1 MSGVVVTHPEA
12 FMSYVVSGLPLE
24 PFRPLFGLGEAELA
38 AHGAIRVTASD
49 DGNYP
54 CRVTLEDAAPGETLL
69 LLNYEHQGAPT
80 PYGSRHAIFVN
91 ESARETA
98 RWADRMPDILTTRR
112 LIALRAFDTA
122 GMMIDADV
130 VAGAKVEATALRM
143 LADAEVAYI
152 HAHNPARGCYAA
164 RIDRR

>member
-69 LLNYEHQGAPT
+69 LLNYEH
-80 PYGSRHAIFVN
+80 HA
-91 ESARETA
+91 A
-98 RWADRMPDILTTRR
+98 
-112 LIALRAFDTA
+112 
-122 GMMIDADV
+122 
-130 VAGAKVEATALRM
+130 
-143 LADAEVAYI
+143 
-152 HAHNPARGCYAA
+152 AA
-164 RIDRR
+164 RSPQPWRERWGSVRRGNQRE